1 MVDLQQNLVKIS
13 VFIPFSVTPQAK
25 TAFFISISLTA
36 MYIISGTAVLMDF
49 SAEIFAR
56 TGSSISSKSS
66 SLLVSVT
73 KLTGNLIFLVV
84 VEKLRRKVCFYAFE
98 FSRVTFH
105 GFLVNIFRLFTL
117 DQHLRQLFF
126 SCYLAHI
133 AHYGC
138 IDRSSIGC
146 PPFVLHALVLAV
158 EQAYHKCHFSFPLK
172 SFRKRCINDF
182 CLNVCSF
189 HFFVSI
195 SDSIHMYFVYPLFL
209 VVDFVCY
216 RIHISHS
223 SRTHRIGWMLVH
235 FRNNKFI
242 KCNTRQLHNSRN
254 SRQII

>member
-1 MVDLQQNLVKIS
+1 MGANEDDSIETAKLTLKDFCKNESSRQVGLQQNLVKIS

-105 GFLVNIFRLFTL
+105 GFWLTFSDFLHWINICVSCFFLAIWHILLTMDASTGARLDARLLCCMHQFQQWNRLITN
-117 DQHLRQLFF
+117 
-126 SCYLAHI
+126 A
-133 AHYGC
+133 
-138 IDRSSIGC
+138 
-146 PPFVLHALVLAV
+146 
-158 EQAYHKCHFSFPLK
+158 
-172 SFRKRCINDF
+172 
-182 CLNVCSF
+182 
-189 HFFVSI
+189 
-195 SDSIHMYFVYPLFL
+195 
-209 VVDFVCY
+209 
-216 RIHISHS
+216 ISH
-223 SRTHRIGWMLVH
+223 
-235 FRNNKFI
+235 FR
-242 KCNTRQLHNSRN
+242 
-254 SRQII
+254 